1 MCNVGL
7 HYVFIRTSCST
18 TILPC
23 GAPGYRLGDKMKKK
37 PSRQRVQPLKVWA
50 LPAEAVAIKGN
61 AGNCGMSVSSYL
73 RNLGL
78 NHKPKSILDA
88 DAVIALAKVNG
99 DLGRLGGLLKM
110 LLTNDERLKSLGKD
124 TPKIDDLLEQIQA
137 SQVLLFEKV
146 KQV

>member
-1 MCNVGL
+1 
-7 HYVFIRTSCST
+7 
-18 TILPC
+18 
-23 GAPGYRLGDKMKKK
+23 MKKK

-50 LPAEAVAIKGN
+50 LPAEAIAIKAN
-61 AGNCGMSVSSYL
+61 AANCSLSVSAYL
-73 RNLGL
+73 RNLGM
-78 NHKPKSILDA
+78 HHHPKTTLDA

-124 TPKIDDLLEQIQA
+124 IPKINDLLDQIHVSQA
-137 SQVLLFEKV
+137 LLLEKV